1 MKKKQ
6 PSGKDFLQK
15 HKLLLIICGVC
26 LVAVIGMIVALSL
39 TGPKV
44 IHKPFTPPAFDANA
58 QTGTPEV
65 PDESWKQVFQPGMSF
80 VAYICGKVVLQE
92 NTADVYFTNDFENEA
107 WLKVRI
113 TDIDGNILAETGLIK
128 PGEYLK
134 SVTFTTVPAP
144 GTEIAMRIM
153 AYEPDTY
160 YSLGAVTLNTVV
172 SAPQ

>member
-6 PSGKDFLQK
+6 PMKKDLWKQYKPF
-15 HKLLLIICGVC
+15 IIIGAVC

-44 IHKPFTPPAFDANA
+44 IHKPFTPPEFDANA
-58 QTGTPEV
+58 QVGTPEV
-65 PDESWKQVFQPGMSF
+65 EDESWKKVYQPGMSF
-80 VAYICGKVVLQE
+80 VAYVCGKVELQE
-92 NTADVYFTNDFENEA
+92 NTADVYFTNDFDNDA
-107 WLKVRI
+107 WLKLRI
-113 TDIDGNILAETGLIK
+113 TDEQGNILAETGLIK

-134 SVTFTTVPAP
+134 SVTFTTVPAV
-144 GTEIAMRIM
+144 GAKIAMKIM